1 MQYQTPFQA
10 GNGNQTTTW
19 GQCIA
24 FYNEQLAAEF
34 PALLRFWRIGVS
46 DDGVPI
52 HGGVV
57 TADAVFD
64 RE

>member
-1 MQYQTPFQA
+1 MQYQTPFESS
-10 GNGNQTTTW
+10 NGNQTTTW
-19 GQCIA
+19 RQCIA
-24 FYNEQLAAEF
+24 FYEQLEAEF

-57 TADAVFD
+57 SRRGV
-64 RE
+64 